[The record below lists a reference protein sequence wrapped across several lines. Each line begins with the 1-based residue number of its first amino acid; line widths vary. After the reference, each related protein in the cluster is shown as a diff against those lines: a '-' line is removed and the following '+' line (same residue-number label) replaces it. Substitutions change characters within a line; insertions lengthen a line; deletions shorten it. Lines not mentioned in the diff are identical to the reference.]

1 MARGRHPPVWFS
13 HPPSIASNPK
23 ETEVVD
29 PNIGVLMFV
38 AHRAMEERVLVALRA
53 AGFDDVTL
61 AQGRVFARIGDGGT
75 RLTDLAEMAQV
86 TKQTAG
92 FLVDRLADAGYVERV
107 PDPTDA
113 RARLVRIADRGRVAQ
128 ECSARTVAEVEAEW
142 EAHVGVR
149 DMERLRAIMAR
160 LREVTD
166 PYRDLGEIG

>member
-1 MARGRHPPVWFS
+1 MS
-13 HPPSIASNPK
+13 HLPWIALTP
-23 ETEVVD
+23 EVTEVAD
-29 PNIGVLMFV
+29 PNVGVLMFV
-38 AHRAMEERVLVALRA
+38 AHRAMEERVLTALRA

-61 AQGRVFARIGDGGT
+61 AQGRVFARIGDDGT

-113 RARLVRIADRGRVAQ
+113 RARLVRIAERGRVAQ
-128 ECSARTVAEVEAEW
+128 ACAARAVAEVEAEW
-142 EAHVGVR
+142 EAHVGV
-149 DMERLRAIMAR
+149 DEMARLRSVMGR

-166 PYRDLGEIG
+166 PYRDLSPST